1 MLLEAASLPYLL
13 ALGTLRELRERS
25 HESVDQAS
33 TVKLPREEV
42 EALFAE
48 VDDGLTQAELTRL
61 AEAVRAGPY
70 HRSDASV

>member
-1 MLLEAASLPYLL
+1 MDPLIL
-13 ALGTLRELRERS
+13 AE
-25 HESVDQAS
+25 
-33 TVKLPREEV
+33 KL

-70 HRSDASV
+70 HRSDASI